1 MLRTRLTL
9 KPGRPGTRDLV
20 EKYGEQLVCV
30 RYRYDDEL
38 GIRYKTV
45 ELIVDEKPW
54 KPRTS
59 QYRPTDLVHVKVEPH
74 ESQLRS
80 ALKLLG
86 GRYHAPSDTW
96 LIAHAALTA
105 LRLTHLITDI
115 SGPSKPISTR
125 PARVRKTKAHDR
137 YDEMADFQWWV
148 GLGSK

>member
-9 KPGRPGTRDLV
+9 KPGRPGTHDLV

-54 KPRTS
+54 KPRTA
-59 QYRPTDLVHVKVEPH
+59 QYRPTDLVHVKIEPH

-86 GRYHAPSDTW
+86 GRYHASTDTW

-105 LRLTHLITDI
+105 LRLTHRITDI
-115 SGPSKPISTR
+115 SRPSASVSSPPGRGTETAPS
-125 PARVRKTKAHDR
+125 DR
-137 YDEMADFQWWV
+137 YDEIADFQWWV